1 MATHSSILAWEIPW
15 TEEPGGL
22 QSQGHKESD
31 TTEQL
36 THTRDF
42 NRHFSQGN
50 IQMDNKHM
58 KRCSLVIKD
67 IQIKTTMRYQ
77 MILTRTVIFFKKW
90 TVTSV
95 DEDVE
100 KLVTLHVLVGK

>member
-1 MATHSSILAWEIPW
+1 
-15 TEEPGGL
+15 
-22 QSQGHKESD
+22 
-31 TTEQL
+31 
-36 THTRDF
+36 
-42 NRHFSQGN
+42 
-50 IQMDNKHM
+50 MDNEHM
-58 KRCSLVIKD
+58 KRCSLVIKE

-77 MILTRTVIFFKKW
+77 TILTRTVIVKKKKW

>member
-1 MATHSSILAWEIPW
+1 
-15 TEEPGGL
+15 
-22 QSQGHKESD
+22 
-31 TTEQL
+31 
-36 THTRDF
+36 
-42 NRHFSQGN
+42 
-50 IQMDNKHM
+50 MDNKHM
-58 KRCSLVIKD
+58 KRCSLVIKE

-77 MILTRTVIFFKKW
+77 MILTRTLIVKKKKKKG

>member
-1 MATHSSILAWEIPW
+1 
-15 TEEPGGL
+15 
-22 QSQGHKESD
+22 
-31 TTEQL
+31 
-36 THTRDF
+36 
-42 NRHFSQGN
+42 
-50 IQMDNKHM
+50 MDNKHM
-58 KRCSLVIKD
+58 KRCSLVIKE

-90 TVTSV
+90 TETSV

>member
-1 MATHSSILAWEIPW
+1 
-15 TEEPGGL
+15 
-22 QSQGHKESD
+22 
-31 TTEQL
+31 
-36 THTRDF
+36 
-42 NRHFSQGN
+42 
-50 IQMDNKHM
+50 MDNRHM
-58 KRCSLVIKD
+58 KRYSLVIKE

-77 MILTRTVIFFKKW
+77 IILTRTVIVKKKKKR

>member
-1 MATHSSILAWEIPW
+1 
-15 TEEPGGL
+15 
-22 QSQGHKESD
+22 
-31 TTEQL
+31 
-36 THTRDF
+36 
-42 NRHFSQGN
+42 
-50 IQMDNKHM
+50 MDNKHM
-58 KRCSLVIKD
+58 KRCSLVIKE

-100 KLVTLHVLVGK
+100 KLEPTAGGVMKQCNHCGNSTVVPLKIKKELPYNPGISLLGTYPKN

>member
-1 MATHSSILAWEIPW
+1 
-15 TEEPGGL
+15 
-22 QSQGHKESD
+22 
-31 TTEQL
+31 
-36 THTRDF
+36 
-42 NRHFSQGN
+42 
-50 IQMDNKHM
+50 MDNKHM
-58 KRCSLVIKD
+58 KRCSLVIKE